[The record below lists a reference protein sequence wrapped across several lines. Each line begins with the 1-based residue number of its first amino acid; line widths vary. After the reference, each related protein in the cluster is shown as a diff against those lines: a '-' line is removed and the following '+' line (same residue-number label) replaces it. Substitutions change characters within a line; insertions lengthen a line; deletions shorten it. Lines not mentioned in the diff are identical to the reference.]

1 MASTADFRSGM
12 VIELDRVAYRI
23 VEFQHVKPGKGGAFV
38 RTKLKNIESGA
49 VIERTFRAGEKVDE
63 VRLERAEAQYLYS
76 DGELLHFMDLET
88 YEQFAMR
95 SEQVGDARLYLKENE
110 SVQLLTREGNPFVVE
125 LPPHVVLAV
134 AQTDP
139 GFRGDTA
146 QGGNKPATLETG
158 LVVNVPLF
166 IEVGDQLKIDT
177 RSGQYVERV
186 SR

>member
-1 MASTADFRSGM
+1 M
-12 VIELDRVAYRI
+12 
-23 VEFQHVKPGKGGAFV
+23 
-38 RTKLKNIESGA
+38 RTKLKNIETGA
-49 VIERTFRAGEKVDE
+49 VIERTFRSGEKVDE

-88 YEQFAMR
+88 YEQFAMH
-95 SEQVGDARLYLKENE
+95 A
-110 SVQLLTREGNPFVVE
+110 
-125 LPPHVVLAV
+125 
-134 AQTDP
+134 DP
-139 GFRGDTA
+139 G
-146 QGGNKPATLETG
+146 GGRAALPERERNGTTSYPGRESIRRRAPAACRSRRSPRPIPVSGATRPRAGTSQPTLETG